1 MKRKNFKKNN
11 NKNNKQKKLKRTKKR
26 TVKAFTAKSSVLVN
40 KGAMKTLRI
49 KHMEYVKDILNEGAE
64 LDIKSIAIQ
73 PGLALSHPW
82 LAAIANRFECYIY
95 NSLSYHYVP
104 AVGTQESGALA
115 FCPDYDASDDNSTS
129 TKQKLLSFED
139 SVRSPVWS
147 EFTMHCSKS
156 NLHQQKKFYTREGN
170 PNVDTDIRL
179 YDTGNLWIVQSGG
192 PGSEENTVT
201 LGEIWVCYDITF
213 FTPQVEEAQSEITTL
228 KTTNRAY
235 SAPYQY
241 PAIAGKLSDFIT
253 QDETLL
259 SSIEPKNGFGL
270 TKAGF
275 YRIIEEL
282 ETYANYNTGTGRG
295 LFHKGV
301 DKSATNF
308 VNISNYNAN
317 SSHNSGKCDSVIK
330 VDNDADADNPY
341 EYYYAGNLTGDIVS
355 LSSSVNRVNEAFF
368 LAALAKQ
375 KEKLEQRKQETE
387 KQIVEEEK
395 VKVIKELLSK

>member
-1 MKRKNFKKNN
+1 
-11 NKNNKQKKLKRTKKR
+11 
-26 TVKAFTAKSSVLVN
+26 
-40 KGAMKTLRI
+40 
-49 KHMEYVKDILNEGAE
+49 
-64 LDIKSIAIQ
+64 
-73 PGLALSHPW
+73 
-82 LAAIANRFECYIY
+82 
-95 NSLSYHYVP
+95 
-104 AVGTQESGALA
+104 
-115 FCPDYDASDDNSTS
+115 
-129 TKQKLLSFED
+129 
-139 SVRSPVWS
+139 
-147 EFTMHCSKS
+147 MHCSKS

-192 PGSEENTVT
+192 PGSEESTVT

-228 KTTNRAY
+228 KTTNNTY
-235 SAPYQY
+235 SAPYQN

-259 SSIEPKNGFGL
+259 SSIDSKNGFGI

-282 ETYANYNTGTGRG
+282 ETVAQYNTSTARG
-295 LFHKGV
+295 LLHKGV

-308 VNISNYNAN
+308 VNISNFHAN
-317 SSHNSGKCDSVIK
+317 SSLYTGKCDTVIK

-341 EYYYAGNLTGDIVS
+341 EYYYAGNLSGNIDS
-355 LSSSVNRVNEAFF
+355 LSASVNRVNEAFF

-375 KEKLEQRKQETE
+375 KQKLEHRKQETE
-387 KQIVEEEK
+387 KQIVDEEK